1 MNRSRRAILAHSD
14 NQKTTFSSE
23 LGNNERTTFSD
34 NGAAAA
40 AAVTV
45 SVIDQPPRDRN
56 PRAKSDFILLG

>member
-23 LGNNERTTFSD
+23 LGNHERTTFSD
-34 NGAAAA
+34 NGA

-56 PRAKSDFILLG
+56 SRAKSDFILLG